1 MSNRLIAAFTL
12 PFLLSACGGGGSDD
26 NPPPPDTN
34 PPSITLFGNATTYVE
49 YQNTYSEPG
58 ALAVDDVDGEVDVS
72 ITGVVDTNQ
81 LGSYEIVYFAQD
93 SSNNSSTV
101 VRTVEVVDSTAPIVT
116 LQGENP
122 IDVAFGTDFSD
133 LGATAMDNVD
143 GPVEVTISGFVDT
156 NQLGRYEVAY
166 FAQDSRANSA
176 TVIRTINVVDREAP
190 VLILQGNNPLE
201 VALGSNFNDPGA
213 TVTDNADDMVEI
225 AVNGSV
231 DVNTVGSYEV
241 SYSAIDASGNES
253 STTRE
258 VVVKDLEAPVINLNG
273 ESNIMLFVGD
283 IYEEQGATA
292 LDNLDGD
299 LTNEVVSSGIV
310 DHTLAGTYY
319 VEYSVYDTA
328 GNFGEATRE
337 VIVVEKSYDIT
348 FRDSDL
354 TLYENEYTH
363 RFWFD
368 FVEEQNTSR
377 SLTFK
382 VSAQSTADRF
392 DFTLDRTFNPTMES
406 SGYIELTIFDDTVFE
421 GQEIISIEVLD
432 EDQELVTL
440 VDIKLEDES
449 SQPIRHAPL
458 KTDFLDTSSAV
469 FDDILY
475 VTDGQKVVKYDLTK
489 EQNIAYAENIFTP
502 YFFLGDSIAHN
513 GEMYYFADGVLRRL
527 NKELL
532 TFEFVSSAPEALGGS
547 SQIQVIENK
556 IYMVGGFNEH
566 GDITRSAYSY
576 DLEAREW
583 KTLASANV
591 ERYDSATAVIGDTL
605 YVFGGNYSNF
615 EYSSYNTQSDSWT
628 SLGTYHPLNRDKHTA
643 VTSGKYIYVLKTELY
658 GYGYQE
664 VMRYD
669 TELDTWQIRYFDV
682 LNYAYRDTFIYKG
695 RIYLV
700 GGDDGIE
707 GSSRVDSVYWGDD

>member
-26 NPPPPDTN
+26 NPSPPDTN
-34 PPSITLFGNATTYVE
+34 PPSITLLGNATTYVE

-176 TVIRTINVVDREAP
+176 TVVRTINVVDREAP

-319 VEYSVYDTA
+319 VDYSVYDTA

-354 TLYENEYTH
+354 T
-363 RFWFD
+363 
-368 FVEEQNTSR
+368 
-377 SLTFK
+377 
-382 VSAQSTADRF
+382 
-392 DFTLDRTFNPTMES
+392 
-406 SGYIELTIFDDTVFE
+406 
-421 GQEIISIEVLD
+421 
-432 EDQELVTL
+432 
-440 VDIKLEDES
+440 
-449 SQPIRHAPL
+449 
-458 KTDFLDTSSAV
+458 
-469 FDDILY
+469 
-475 VTDGQKVVKYDLTK
+475 
-489 EQNIAYAENIFTP
+489 
-502 YFFLGDSIAHN
+502 
-513 GEMYYFADGVLRRL
+513 
-527 NKELL
+527 
-532 TFEFVSSAPEALGGS
+532 
-547 SQIQVIENK
+547 
-556 IYMVGGFNEH
+556 
-566 GDITRSAYSY
+566 
-576 DLEAREW
+576 
-583 KTLASANV
+583 
-591 ERYDSATAVIGDTL
+591 
-605 YVFGGNYSNF
+605 
-615 EYSSYNTQSDSWT
+615 
-628 SLGTYHPLNRDKHTA
+628 
-643 VTSGKYIYVLKTELY
+643 
-658 GYGYQE
+658 
-664 VMRYD
+664 
-669 TELDTWQIRYFDV
+669 
-682 LNYAYRDTFIYKG
+682 
-695 RIYLV
+695 
-700 GGDDGIE
+700 
-707 GSSRVDSVYWGDD
+707 